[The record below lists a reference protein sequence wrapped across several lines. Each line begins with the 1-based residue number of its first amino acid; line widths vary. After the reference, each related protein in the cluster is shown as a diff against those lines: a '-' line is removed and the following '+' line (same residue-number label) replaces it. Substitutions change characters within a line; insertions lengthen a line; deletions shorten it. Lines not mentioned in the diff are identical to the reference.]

1 MPYEGD
7 STDVVICDGLEDTLI
22 VWRYGAQRCWVI
34 GLPGIGA
41 LRHQK
46 FPEGTKITV
55 VADGDPPGSKGAELL
70 QKGLDALILQGC
82 EVFVTATP
90 PEGWDANRFL
100 VEYGVEALRVF
111 LASAQPAKLSDTGEI
126 RRLAKLDLLT
136 YGRERITAAEQLG
149 IIVSILDRLVD
160 RERQKLAEEAKAKE
174 DEWVSVDDTRPWE
187 EEVDGVELLDELYET
202 LGEFVIMSPEAR
214 CATAL
219 WIVFTY
225 VFDAAYAAP
234 KLWIYSPT
242 KRCGKTRLVKVLR
255 HLVKNPLSASRMSPA
270 AFYRL
275 VEARRPTLLLDDF
288 DSWASTSEDFRNVL
302 NAGFDKGDEANVWIC
317 TGDDNTPTPFSV
329 WCPQVISGIGHVKDT
344 VADRCIKIE
353 LQRKLRSQKVAS
365 TRRRHLGKLQELSQ
379 KCARWAADNLQDL
392 HDAEPDVPDAIDDR
406 AADGWELL
414 IAIADHC
421 GGHWKDRARQVAI
434 KLSGGDYQAD
444 SDEDIGT
451 QLLRDIRVVLKE
463 RGYVDHAGA
472 VRKDIKEKRVR
483 SLHLV
488 SWLVDL
494 EDRPWR
500 EFIKDRPLTPNKM
513 ASILRDF
520 HITPR
525 GSRTSRGYRL
535 DAFERAFERYL
546 PALPPDLKSEDGK
559 PNGFDESA
567 HIRADQD
574 FSIQTVTPSPSED
587 FCGSQA
593 DFKPSPSNSGDGLK
607 NAQNP
612 QKSSLGDGVTVRNG
626 KNGSLREEVPS
637 NGLDDG
643 HESPLTPGPEP
654 TSIADEAR
662 RLKQENPSWSA
673 KRVAAELGQPEA
685 RIARYLAS

>member
-1 MPYEGD
+1 MTARQGTDAFPTGSRDGTAWIDEDPTPTSKSEALRALAEGGDIAGTASDKYLREDRRIDAPHPADLKHWANARTGETALLAPLYIRDAVVAVQAIYLDHDGHKSPVDPAKQRLSIKRAPGAVFRLPYEGD

-160 RERQKLAEEAKAKE
+160 RERQKLAEEAKAEE

-202 LGEFVIMSPEAR
+202 LGEFVIMSPEAC

-317 TGDDNTPTPFSV
+317 TGDDNT
-329 WCPQVISGIGHVKDT
+329 IS
-344 VADRCIKIE
+344 R
-353 LQRKLRSQKVAS
+353 LRRDWMPRNW
-365 TRRRHLGKLQELSQ
+365 RRRAAGLPGSMTTTLTNG
-379 KCARWAADNLQDL
+379 WAG
-392 HDAEPDVPDAIDDR
+392 R
-406 AADGWELL
+406 
-414 IAIADHC
+414 C
-421 GGHWKDRARQVAI
+421 GG
-434 KLSGGDYQAD
+434 
-444 SDEDIGT
+444 
-451 QLLRDIRVVLKE
+451 
-463 RGYVDHAGA
+463 
-472 VRKDIKEKRVR
+472 
-483 SLHLV
+483 
-488 SWLVDL
+488 
-494 EDRPWR
+494 
-500 EFIKDRPLTPNKM
+500 
-513 ASILRDF
+513 
-520 HITPR
+520 
-525 GSRTSRGYRL
+525 
-535 DAFERAFERYL
+535 
-546 PALPPDLKSEDGK
+546 
-559 PNGFDESA
+559 
-567 HIRADQD
+567 
-574 FSIQTVTPSPSED
+574 
-587 FCGSQA
+587 
-593 DFKPSPSNSGDGLK
+593 
-607 NAQNP
+607 
-612 QKSSLGDGVTVRNG
+612 
-626 KNGSLREEVPS
+626 
-637 NGLDDG
+637 
-643 HESPLTPGPEP
+643 
-654 TSIADEAR
+654 
-662 RLKQENPSWSA
+662 
-673 KRVAAELGQPEA
+673 
-685 RIARYLAS
+685 